1 MYQPDQFHKPELEF
15 LDPTESREFTWV
27 PVAFDQSGQL
37 SEMIL
42 SGSHESGWVTR
53 LLKFEPGCDTT
64 ANGTL
69 THDVWEEV
77 FIVQGEIH
85 DLRLGQT
92 FTAGMYAC
100 RPPGMEHG
108 PWTSGP
114 GAITFETR
122 FPEPRP
128 SPTTAPPPAS

>member
-1 MYQPDQFHKPELEF
+1 MSDETRYPPSGFAKPELEF
-15 LDPTESREFTWV
+15 VDPDATAGFAWTPLEVDRT
-27 PVAFDQSGQL
+27 GQL

-42 SGSHESGWVTR
+42 SGSHGSGWVSR
-53 LLKFEPGCDTT
+53 LLRFEPGCDTT
-64 ANGTL
+64 PNGTL

-77 FIVQGEIH
+77 FIVSGEIH
-85 DLRLGQT
+85 DVRLGET

-122 FPEPRP
+122 YPEPR
-128 SPTTAPPPAS
+128 SRA